1 MASKMSD
8 IANHEMIRLVT
19 PFIVAM
25 ILGICGWLFTSVLSL
40 QQKVTLLND
49 GTVHNLEKK
58 VEGLSDQIDRMNT
71 ILTDL
76 RVSLGGAIRR
86 DKRDEH

>member
-1 MASKMSD
+1 MAD

-40 QQKVTLLND
+40 QQKVSLLND
-49 GTVHNLEKK
+49 GTVHNLEKRMDTIS
-58 VEGLSDQIDRMNT
+58 EQIEKMNT

-76 RVSLGGAIRR
+76 RVSLGGNIR
-86 DKRDEH
+86 DKRDRHDL